1 MRELLRVTAA
11 LLAAVWMTAP
21 AAFGAEAGT
30 DTAVTRESARMTAS
44 GLVPDDGV
52 FQYTEQCGDAY
63 EVVYYSEEERSY
75 YTIRVSVFTGEVASI
90 SVSLLDSR
98 GSREA
103 VLTEEEAGAIASEDA
118 GEVWVE
124 SVALVTVAGRK
135 RYDVK
140 CVGDG
145 LEADYQI
152 NPESGRIIKKT
163 IQYL

>member
-1 MRELLRVTAA
+1 
-11 LLAAVWMTAP
+11 MTAP

-124 SVALVTVAGRK
+124 SVALDTVAGRK